1 MGYYLSKKTIP
12 YSPTCLRLYHYAGNN
27 PVRYVDPMGLYM
39 IDNENGIVY
48 CDLNNK
54 EDMKLAQKEFSRN
67 EKINSCIATISNS
80 KTRIKFNNPESMK
93 TVMIKNNFKI
103 MLDTCEQYISSA
115 STICTI
121 GEWLAREFEFV
132 ESANLLEKEA
142 SFSGYIVTAIDI
154 RKAATNPN
162 FDTVSDVVIDVIGLM
177 GPEGA
182 AVSIY
187 LSVSKKTSKNL
198 AELFVTF
205 GYEYEKQILNNWSR
219 SLVGVDIKR

>member
-1 MGYYLSKKTIP
+1 M
-12 YSPTCLRLYHYAGNN
+12 YHYAGNN
-27 PVRYVDPMGLYM
+27 PINYVDPIGLYT
-39 IDNENGIVY
+39 IDNENGIIY
-48 CDLNNK
+48 CDLNNN
-54 EDMKLAQKEFSRN
+54 EDMKLAQKEFSKN
-67 EKINSCIATISNS
+67 ENINSCIATISNS
-80 KTRIKFNNPESMK
+80 KARIKFNNPKSMK
-93 TVMIKNNFKI
+93 TMMLKNNFKL
-103 MLDTCEQYISSA
+103 MLDTCEQYISSV

-121 GEWLAREFEFV
+121 GEWLSREFEFV

-142 SFSGYIVTAIDI
+142 SFTGYIVTAIDI
-154 RKAATNPN
+154 GKASMNPN
-162 FDTVSDVVIDVIGLM
+162 FDTVSDAVIDIIGLM

-182 AVSIY
+182 VVSIY